1 MVADLVRLRYDT
13 LSTRF
18 GNAKNNAAIGEA
30 WLLLATEMSRLQDK
44 VISMEQCKN
53 KIVWLK
59 RKWAE
64 YYSDMRATGNL
75 EIPVSEPPG
84 LVLMM
89 EYWSSSSGMNEQ
101 ALADTEV
108 DADDYVQNAN
118 HDVSDE
124 APSNMP
130 PPSKR
135 RKTMA
140 DSFELGMKSMTDSFQ
155 AMAAAM
161 YSPTVP
167 TSSEDIAGVIDHCLE
182 ELMKREEVQLA
193 QMLMQTHY
201 MAQLI
206 AKLEGNN
213 DKQ

>member
-1 MVADLVRLRYDT
+1 MVDDLVRLRYDT

-64 YYSDMRATGNL
+64 YYPDMRATGTL

-89 EYWSSSSGMNEQ
+89 EYWSSSSGMNGQ

-108 DADDYVQNAN
+108 DTDDDVQNAN
-118 HDVSDE
+118 HD
-124 APSNMP
+124 
-130 PPSKR
+130 
-135 RKTMA
+135 
-140 DSFELGMKSMTDSFQ
+140 SMTDSFQ

-167 TSSEDIAGVIDHCLE
+167 TSSEDIAGVIDHRFE
-182 ELMKREEVQLA
+182 ELMKRQEAQLA